1 MISTIQKY
9 ASYGL
14 LVALLVMSGTCAYLW
29 RGKTLSVAQVKELKA
44 SNEQLS
50 KDLQSER
57 DWSTHLSEELAKR
70 SAKQKQ
76 SDTDRKKAEDKLEKS
91 YDENRDW
98 ADAPVPGATTDGLRE
113 FLGTR

>member
-1 MISTIQKY
+1 MIPNIQKY

-14 LVALLVMSGTCAYLW
+14 LVALLVCSGTIAYLW
-29 RGKTLSVAQVKELKA
+29 HGKALSVAQVKELKA

-50 KDLQSER
+50 KDLQTER

-76 SDTDRKKAEDKLEKS
+76 SDAERKKAEDKLEKS
-91 YDENRDW
+91 YDENPGW
-98 ADAPVPGATTDGLRE
+98 SAAPVPDSTVDGLRE